1 MEEKRR
7 EGTQR
12 APFRAT
18 VTRGRST
25 TSPVRLSAVPRR
37 DVQSTGQK
45 TPFFCGYVRN
55 PICSKNLRRAYFF
68 GVFIG
73 SLILFLTHLLV
84 YICLSAVEHF
94 GLSSANP
101 DIMVSRK
108 GAPIWYRSRRCQSPT
123 NTFWDGISPSC
134 QPPPSGW

>member
-25 TSPVRLSAVPRR
+25 TSPVRLSAV
-37 DVQSTGQK
+37 VHK
-45 TPFFCGYVRN
+45 YHHLIVRKLPTITQIVCN
-55 PICSKNLRRAYFF
+55 PISSKNLRRAYFF
-68 GVFIG
+68 EVFIG
-73 SLILFLTHLLV
+73 RLILFLTHLLV

-101 DIMVSRK
+101 DIMVSGE